1 MHRASVTS
9 AWNETARLRGL
20 RLAAGRVASSHTVAG
35 QWVLVQCDAGSGL
48 YALASRPGADG
59 LELLVKRGTAVSDA
73 LCELGAGSTL
83 EISEAQGAGYPMDRA
98 RGGDLLLVAAGS
110 GIAPIRSA
118 VLEVLARRH
127 DFGRVA
133 LYYGERTADDLA
145 YAREMT
151 SWELAGITVHR
162 VLSQARGS
170 WIGPMGHVQDVIDA
184 AAIDPTRTRAFV
196 TGMKPMM
203 QGVTDR
209 LVALGLSPER
219 IHGAA

>member
-1 MHRASVTS
+1 VTS
-9 AWNETARLRGL
+9 AWNETARLRAL
-20 RLAAGRVASSHTVAG
+20 RLAAGKVASSHIVAG

-48 YALASRPGADG
+48 YALASRPGAADG

-83 EISEAQGAGYPMDRA
+83 EVSEAQGEGYPMDRA
-98 RGGDLLLVAAGS
+98 RGGDLLLVAAGA

-145 YAREMT
+145 YVREMT

-184 AAIDPTRTRAFV
+184 AAIDPRRTRAFV
-196 TGMKPMM
+196 TGMAAMVRDV
-203 QGVTDR
+203 GER

-219 IHGAA
+219 IHGNT